1 MSPDHPMRVV
11 FICTGNTCRSPM
23 AEALMRRALEARGHR
38 NVEVSSAG
46 IGAWDG
52 APASEGS
59 LLVGLENGL
68 DLSQH
73 RARLLTPDMARG
85 ADLVLAMSAQQRDR
99 AAALGAGDRAHTLAA
114 FAGVAGAAAEV
125 QDPYGSDL
133 EAYRSTYRQLEGL
146 VDAVAARIAAGRS
159 GEPR

>member
-1 MSPDHPMRVV
+1 MTAERPMRII

-46 IGAWDG
+46 IGAWEG

-68 DLSQH
+68 DLSHH
-73 RARLLTPDMARG
+73 RARLFTGEMART
-85 ADLVLAMSAQQRDR
+85 ADLVLAMSVQQRDR
-99 AAALGAGDRAHTLAA
+99 AAALGAGDRVHTLAG
-114 FAGVAGAAAEV
+114 FAGVSGSGADV

>member
-1 MSPDHPMRVV
+1 MRVV
-11 FICTGNTCRSPM
+11 FICTGNTCRSPL
-23 AEALMRRALEARGHR
+23 AEALMRRALEARGHGT
-38 NVEVSSAG
+38 VAVSSAG
-46 IGAWDG
+46 VGATDG

-73 RARLLTPDMARG
+73 LAAG

-99 AAALGAGDRAHTLAA
+99 AAALGAADRAHTLAE
-114 FAGVAGAAAEV
+114 FAGVSGAGTDV
-125 QDPYGSDL
+125 QDPFGGDL
-133 EAYRSTYRQLEGL
+133 DAYRSTYRQLETL
-146 VDAVAARIAAGRS
+146 VEAVAARIAAGRS

>member
-1 MSPDHPMRVV
+1 MTAERPMRII

-23 AEALMRRALEARGHR
+23 AEALMRRSLEARGHR

-73 RARLLTPDMARG
+73 RARLLTPEMART
-85 ADLVLAMSAQQRDR
+85 ADLVLAMSMQQRDR
-99 AAALGAGDRAHTLAA
+99 AAALGAGDRAHTLAG
-114 FAGVAGAAAEV
+114 FAAVSGSGPDV
-125 QDPYGSDL
+125 QDPFGSDL
-133 EAYRSTYRQLEGL
+133 EAYRATYRQLEEL

>member
-1 MSPDHPMRVV
+1 MTAERPMRIV

-46 IGAWDG
+46 IGAWEG

-73 RARLLTPDMARG
+73 RARLLTPELART
-85 ADLVLAMSAQQRDR
+85 ADLVLAMSVQQRDR
-99 AAALGAGDRAHTLAA
+99 AAALGAGDRAHTLAG
-114 FAGVAGAAAEV
+114 FASVSGSGVDV
-125 QDPYGSDL
+125 QDPFGSDL

-146 VDAVAARIAAGRS
+146 VDVVAARIAAGRS